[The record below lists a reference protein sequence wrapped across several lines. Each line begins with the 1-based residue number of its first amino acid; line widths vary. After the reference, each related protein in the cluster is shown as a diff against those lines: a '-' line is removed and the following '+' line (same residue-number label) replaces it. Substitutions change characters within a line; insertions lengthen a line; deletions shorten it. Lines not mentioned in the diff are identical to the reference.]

1 MPFLSWT
8 KTALNTPTQA
18 LSHLL
23 NDGSNIKLLVLLLVF
38 FISFWVY
45 VPIHELMHAFATI
58 LVGGEVKELAIDAT
72 YGGVF
77 FAKIFPFVVSESDY
91 AGQLTDFT
99 TRNKFAYFIVD
110 MFPYLLSLPGVLLI
124 RLAAK
129 YKRLWLFSI
138 GFLLMLVP
146 MTQIFGDF
154 YEVASLGMGEIMS
167 LLNPSLN
174 PDLIVSDDM
183 FKLIS
188 STNENSNK
196 NFLIYISI
204 GFSFIL
210 GLILAWLTIIIQVP
224 FANLFLKNANQ

>member
-1 MPFLSWT
+1 MPLIKWT

-23 NDGSNIKLLVLLLVF
+23 DDGSNKKLVILLLVF
-38 FISFWVY
+38 FVSFWIY
-45 VPIHELMHAFATI
+45 VPIHELMHAFATF
-58 LVGGEVKELAIDAT
+58 LVGGEVRELAIDAT

-77 FAKIFPFVVSESDY
+77 FAKIFPFVVSESEY

-99 TRNKFAYFIVD
+99 TPNKFAYFIVD

-129 YKRLWLFSI
+129 YKRLWLFSL

-146 MTQIFGDF
+146 LTQIFGDF
-154 YEVASLGMGEIMS
+154 YEAASLSMGEIMS
-167 LLNPSLN
+167 LLNPSLDPN
-174 PDLIVSDDM
+174 LIVSDDM
-183 FKLIS
+183 FKLLSTIDES
-188 STNENSNK
+188 SKGNL
-196 NFLIYISI
+196 LIYISI
-204 GFSFIL
+204 ALSLLL

-224 FANLFLKNANQ
+224 FADLFKNILA

>member
-58 LVGGEVKELAIDAT
+58 LVGGEVRELAIDAT

-99 TRNKFAYFIVD
+99 TPNKFAYFIVD

-129 YKRLWLFSI
+129 YKRLWLFSL

-154 YEVASLGMGEIMS
+154 YEAASLGIGELMS
-167 LLNPSLN
+167 LVNPNLD

-183 FKLIS
+183 FKLLGEIHES
-188 STNENSNK
+188 ESTNA
-196 NFLIYISI
+196 LIYIFVGLSL
-204 GFSFIL
+204 FI
-210 GLILAWLTIIIQVP
+210 GLILAWLVIIIQVP
-224 FANLFLKNANQ
+224 FANLWHKKTK